1 MNSVPEGGDAFF
13 LDKQEQRT
21 GEAAAR
27 VGGLQKIRRYSLEE
41 SMLGEIIAQTRRR
54 RPLIHCINNH
64 VTSNDC
70 ANILLACGGSAIMA
84 DDPEEAAEITAMCDG
99 LVLNMGTPNPRK
111 MEALFCAGE
120 EANRLG
126 HPVILDPVGAG
137 SSAMRRDACRR
148 LLERVR
154 FAAIRANATEI
165 ATLVRGTAAHRG
177 VDADLEE
184 TAPDSIDE
192 NAKRLSLQTGAAV
205 IVTGDTDIVTDGKT
219 VYRVHNGH
227 SMMKTVTG
235 SGCQLSALLP
245 GEGVSKVGNGVADGI
260 VGDGSAIVG
269 GQQVFPGA
277 VSVGVGDGLSGNV
290 LAEDVAPGIVGVG
303 SGFSGDRV

>member
-1 MNSVPEGGDAFF
+1 
-13 LDKQEQRT
+13 
-21 GEAAAR
+21 
-27 VGGLQKIRRYSLEE
+27 
-41 SMLGEIIAQTRRR
+41 MLSEIITENRQR

-84 DDPEEAAEITAMCDG
+84 DDPDEVAEVTAMCDG

-111 MEALFCAGE
+111 LDALLRAGT

-126 HPVILDPVGAG
+126 HPVILDPVGVG
-137 SSAMRRDACRR
+137 SSAMRRNAGRQ
-148 LLERVR
+148 LLENIR

-184 TAPDSIDE
+184 ATADSVNA
-192 NAKRLSLQTGAAV
+192 NAKRLSLETGAVV

-219 VYRVHNGH
+219 LYRIHNGH

-235 SGCQLSALLP
+235 SGCQLSVLLGAYVTANPDKPLHAALAAVCAMGLC
-245 GEGVSKVGNGVADGI
+245 GEIAHERLTTLDGNASYRNYIID
-260 VGDGSAIVG
+260 AIYNLT
-269 GQQVFPGA
+269 PEALEKGA
-277 VSVGVGDGLSGNV
+277 KYETDN
-290 LAEDVAPGIVGVG
+290 
-303 SGFSGDRV
+303 